1 MDHLLF
7 TFVLA
12 VLFTPAFAQTP
23 PAAAPVR
30 FGLKGDTIGES
41 LSDFRTHNAT
51 TLGEGADA
59 RYPRCSGDASG
70 EMPHLQEYVP
80 GGENK
85 TILMSRYE
93 EATRIYQETHDL
105 VQDILDREAAEAHA
119 LGADRVCLNQRNIG
133 NGNGTIAG
141 FDADVRYY
149 FVNGRLDR
157 ISGSFKRANH
167 DSVAK
172 AITAKYG
179 LPISVQLQTLQNR
192 MGATYPSELRTW
204 TSTTAIILLTE
215 RDKNI
220 DYSHLDIFD
229 PATAKQLNDAQD
241 KKAVDSF

>member
-7 TFVLA
+7 KFALA

-23 PAAAPVR
+23 PAAVPMR

-41 LSDFRTHNAT
+41 LSDFRTRNST

-70 EMPHLQEYVP
+70 EKPHLQAYVP
-80 GGENK
+80 GGENM
-85 TILMSRYE
+85 TILMNRYH
-93 EATRIYQETHDL
+93 EATRIYRETHDL
-105 VQDILDREAAEAHA
+105 VQENLDSEAVEAHV

-157 ISGSFKRANH
+157 ISGSFKCANH

-179 LPISVQLQTLQNR
+179 PPTSVQLQTIQNR
-192 MGATYPSELRTW
+192 MGATYPSELRKW
-204 TSTTAIILLTE
+204 TSTTAIILLKE
-215 RDKNI
+215 RGENI

-229 PATAKQLNDAQD
+229 PATAKSLNDERD